1 MKWLLL
7 TLFCA
12 SVLYVHLRGT
22 VRLRWW
28 RQLLDHS
35 TAMAPLNALMQ
46 LCSKAPRTPFVPL
59 GAFPELA
66 PLQQHWRTVRAEAQ
80 QLMALKRRRGA
91 FPSGDPNFDAFVS
104 KGWKYFYL
112 KWYDVVHDSAV
123 QLCPQTVA
131 LLQAIPAIRIATF
144 AELPAGGR
152 IASHRDPFAGWMR
165 YHLGLCTP
173 GDGRSWIA
181 VDGERHEWCDGG
193 AMLFDETYVHWAA
206 NDGERSR
213 LILLCDI
220 ERPMR
225 YRWAQ
230 ALNHALGRAMMTVAS
245 PPHVG
250 ERAQGRGA
258 AGALSRAM
266 IGLGAWRRRLKAGNR
281 NAYCAALVAAGLC
294 VGALLVL
301 L

>member
-7 TLFCA
+7 IVFCA

-22 VRLRWW
+22 VRLRPW
-28 RQLLDHS
+28 RQLFDHS
-35 TAMAPLNALMQ
+35 TALAPLNALMQ
-46 LCSKAPRTPFVPL
+46 LCSKAPRMPFVPL

-66 PLQQHWRTVRAEAQ
+66 PLQQHWRTIRAEAQ
-80 QLMALKRRRGA
+80 QLIALKRRQGA
-91 FPSGDPNFDAFVS
+91 TPSGDPNFDAFVS

-112 KWYDVVHDSAV
+112 KWYDVMHDSAL

-144 AELPAGGR
+144 AELPPGGR

-173 GDGRSWIA
+173 GDGRCWIA

-230 ALNHALGRAMMTVAS
+230 ALNRVLGRTMMMVAS

-250 ERAQGRGA
+250 ARGA
-258 AGALSRAM
+258 GSGVAGALAHAM
-266 IGLGAWRRRLKAGNR
+266 IRFGAWRRRLKAWNR
-281 NAYCAALVAAGLC
+281 NAYRAALLAVGVC
-294 VGALLVL
+294 IGALLVL